1 MTQEPKV
8 KRMTSRDQQAAARK
22 EQILSSA
29 RRLFAEKGYHATTM
43 RELNK
48 AIGMTEALTYHYFP
62 GGKLE
67 ILRTV
72 LRLAQEE
79 RIENYSTFFED
90 CFKQDKSL
98 NSILMLLMQGLSER
112 VMLDKEYFQI
122 LIRDR
127 NLLDGE
133 DKEAM
138 DALAGLPFQIM
149 GRFLTQCYEQ
159 GKVRKMNFEMAAFQF
174 MSHTVVLITQQLLDA
189 RVLGTEKIQETA
201 DFYAELWGR

>member
-1 MTQEPKV
+1 MTQEQKV
-8 KRMTSRDQQAAARK
+8 KKMTNRDQQAAARK
-22 EQILSSA
+22 EQILNSA

-79 RIENYSTFFED
+79 RIGNFKTFFEN
-90 CFKQDKSL
+90 CFNQDQPLKT
-98 NSILMLLMQGLSER
+98 ILALLLHGLSDKIS
-112 VMLDKEYFQI
+112 LDREYFQI

-127 NLLDGE
+127 NLLDDE
-133 DKEAM
+133 DKETL
-138 DALAGLPFQIM
+138 DALAGLPSQIM
-149 GRFLTQCYEQ
+149 GKFLAQRYER
-159 GKVRKMNFEMAAFQF
+159 GEVRKMNFEIAAFQF
-174 MSHTVVLITQQLLDA
+174 MSHAVVLIIQQLLDDRA
-189 RVLGTEKIQETA
+189 LGKEKIQETS
-201 DFYAELWGR
+201 DFYAELWGG